1 MVRQILPPKLQN
13 LDVPV
18 LNARKIGMVKSLERG
33 HADKRVSSM
42 QTGNPFELELVHHIP
57 CKDPV
62 VMERY
67 WHHIFAKKR
76 LSGEW
81 FLVCEEDI
89 NEMCKVTTQD
99 FKTGIFP
106 GNKEVLDDIINDKNK
121 KADDQES
128 AVAVADSITTLEVEA
143 TETTFKVVKSI
154 LHRHRVKLKQSDRF
168 ERSQLTTEEFEI
180 VMKALKKHPEA
191 DQKIGVGVTSI
202 FVQQTIQYRDSYC
215 FHVKR
220 VDGSEEDFSY
230 NYCFGRGSRNTHY
243 SWKQ

>member
-13 LDVPV
+13 LDVPE

-33 HADKRVSSM
+33 HADKRVSTM

-67 WHHIFAKKR
+67 WHHVFAKKR

-99 FKTGIFP
+99 FETGNFP
-106 GNKEVLDDIINDKNK
+106 GNKEVLDEIVKDKNK

-128 AVAVADSITTLEVEA
+128 VPVTGSITALEMEA
-143 TETTFKVVKSI
+143 TKVTFKIVKGI
-154 LHRHRVKLKQSDRF
+154 LHRHRIKLKQSDRF
-168 ERSQLTTEEFEI
+168 ERSHLTDEEFEI
-180 VMKALKKHPEA
+180 VMKALKKHPKA

-202 FVQQTIQYRDSYC
+202 FVQPTLQYRDSYC

-220 VDGSEEDFSY
+220 VDSSEEDFSY
-230 NYCFGRGSRNTHY
+230 PYCFGTGDRKTHY
-243 SWKQ
+243 SWK